1 MAKIYATR
9 NPEISAREIRNMN
22 RARKIAA
29 QGMVLLENRGVL
41 PLINVKRI
49 AAFGS
54 GIRKTIKGGIGSG
67 DVNSRLIVNV
77 EQGLEEAG
85 FAITTKTWLDE
96 YDSTCEK
103 SLEQMMQHVMS
114 LLAEKGQD
122 ALTELLAQ
130 RPGEPEVP
138 KITKA
143 VIESTKADV
152 AIYVISR
159 KSGEGADRDIT
170 PGDYELSEIERHNV
184 KVLAE
189 AYGNLIVALNVGGVI
204 DTKFLRE
211 QEGIGALLLM
221 SQGGNISG
229 SALAD
234 VLTGKETPSGHLAMT
249 WAENYSDYPSASSF
263 SHLSGNVDD
272 AWYNEGIYVG
282 YRYFDTFGIRPAYP
296 FGYGLSPHTVKP

>member
-9 NPEISAREIRNMN
+9 NPEMISAREIRNMN

-96 YDSTCEK
+96 YDSICEK

-143 VIESTKADV
+143 VIESTKA
-152 AIYVISR
+152 
-159 KSGEGADRDIT
+159 
-170 PGDYELSEIERHNV
+170 
-184 KVLAE
+184 
-189 AYGNLIVALNVGGVI
+189 
-204 DTKFLRE
+204 
-211 QEGIGALLLM
+211 
-221 SQGGNISG
+221 
-229 SALAD
+229 
-234 VLTGKETPSGHLAMT
+234 
-249 WAENYSDYPSASSF
+249 
-263 SHLSGNVDD
+263 
-272 AWYNEGIYVG
+272 
-282 YRYFDTFGIRPAYP
+282 
-296 FGYGLSPHTVKP
+296 